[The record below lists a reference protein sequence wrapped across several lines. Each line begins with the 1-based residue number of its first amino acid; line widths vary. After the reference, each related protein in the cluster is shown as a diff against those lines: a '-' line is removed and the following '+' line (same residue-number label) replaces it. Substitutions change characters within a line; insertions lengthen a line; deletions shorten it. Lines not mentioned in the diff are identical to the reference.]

1 MRDLTEENI
10 TDIVLKSIA
19 NTKNPRQKKLFTCLI
34 KHLHEFVREVE
45 LTNEEWGAAVDFLY
59 RAGKISTPK
68 RQEFILLSDTLG
80 VSSLVDI
87 INSRGPVGA
96 TETSVLGPFYVEGSK
111 MLEVGG
117 DLIGDNEGEPVVI
130 SGHVTTPAGKP
141 IPGALLDIWQT
152 ADNGLYENVDP
163 GQPEGNLRCRMLT
176 DGEGRYKVTTIK
188 PVSYKVPEDGPG
200 GDMLL
205 AMGRHAWR
213 PAHIH
218 FIVRAEGYRPLTT
231 ELYVD
236 DDQYI
241 EEDAVFG
248 VRKSLAVSF
257 EGSDSPEE
265 AAKYNVKAPFCI
277 VEYNFGLMPV
287 DP

>member
-1 MRDLTEENI
+1 MRDLTDEKI
-10 TDIVLKSIA
+10 TEAVLKSTA
-19 NTKNPRQKKLFTCLI
+19 NTKNPRLKELFTCLI

-45 LTNEEWGAAVDFLY
+45 LSSEEWAAAMDFLY

-68 RQEFILLSDTLG
+68 RKEFILLSDTLG
-80 VSSLVDI
+80 VSSLVDL
-87 INSRGPVGA
+87 INGRGPAGA

-117 DLIGDNEGEPVVI
+117 DLKGDNEGEAVI
-130 SGHVTTPAGKP
+130 VSGRVATPAGKP

-163 GQPEGNLRCRMLT
+163 EQPEGNLRCRMLT
-176 DGEGRYKVTTIK
+176 DTEGRYRFTTIK

-218 FIVRAEGYRPLTT
+218 FIVTAEGYRPLTT

-236 DDQYI
+236 DDKYI

-257 EGSDSPEE
+257 KRNDSPKE
-265 AAKYNVKAPFCI
+265 AAKYNVKAPFSM
-277 VEYNFGLMPV
+277 VEYDFGLKPV
-287 DP
+287 D

>member
-1 MRDLTEENI
+1 MRDLTDENI
-10 TDIVLKSIA
+10 TEVVLKSTA
-19 NTKNPRQKKLFTCLI
+19 NTKNPRFKELFTCLI

-45 LTNEEWGAAVDFLY
+45 LTSEEWVAAMDFLY
-59 RAGKISTPK
+59 RTGKISTPK
-68 RQEFILLSDTLG
+68 RKEFILLSDTLG
-80 VSSLVDI
+80 VSSLVDL
-87 INSRGPVGA
+87 INGKGPAGP

-111 MLEVGG
+111 MQEVGG
-117 DLIGDNEGEPVVI
+117 DLKGDNEGEAVVV
-130 SGHVTTPAGKP
+130 SGRVATPAGKP

-152 ADNGLYENVDP
+152 ADNGLYENMDP
-163 GQPEGNLRCRMLT
+163 EQPEGNLRCRMLT
-176 DGEGRYKVTTIK
+176 DTEGRYRFTTIK

-218 FIVRAEGYRPLTT
+218 FIVTAEGYRPLTT

-236 DDQYI
+236 DDKYI

-248 VRKSLAVSF
+248 VRKSLVVSF
-257 EGSDSPEE
+257 KRNDSPKE
-265 AAKYNVKAPFCI
+265 AAKYNVKAPFSM
-277 VEYNFGLMPV
+277 VEYDFGLKPV
-287 DP
+287 D

>member
-1 MRDLTEENI
+1 MRDLTDENI
-10 TDIVLKSIA
+10 TEAVLKSTA
-19 NTKNPRQKKLFTCLI
+19 NTKKPRLKELFTCLI

-45 LTNEEWGAAVDFLY
+45 LTSEEWAAAMDFLY
-59 RAGKISTPK
+59 RTGKISTPK
-68 RQEFILLSDTLG
+68 RKEFILLSDTLG
-80 VSSLVDI
+80 VSSLVDL
-87 INSRGPVGA
+87 INGRGPAGP

-111 MLEVGG
+111 MQEVGG
-117 DLIGDNEGEPVVI
+117 DLKGDNEGEAVVV
-130 SGHVTTPAGKP
+130 SGRVATPAGKP

-163 GQPEGNLRCRMLT
+163 EQPEGNLRCRMLT
-176 DGEGRYKVTTIK
+176 DAEGRYRFTTIK

-218 FIVRAEGYRPLTT
+218 FIVTAEGYRPLTT

-236 DDQYI
+236 DDKYI

-257 EGSDSPEE
+257 KRNDSPKE
-265 AAKYNVKAPFCI
+265 AAKYNVKAPFSM
-277 VEYNFGLMPV
+277 VEYDFGLKPV
-287 DP
+287 D

>member
-1 MRDLTEENI
+1 MRDLTDENI
-10 TDIVLKSIA
+10 TEVVLKSTA
-19 NTKNPRQKKLFTCLI
+19 NTKNPRLKELFTCLI

-45 LTNEEWGAAVDFLY
+45 LTSEEWAAAMDFLY
-59 RAGKISTPK
+59 RTGKISTPK
-68 RQEFILLSDTLG
+68 RKEFILLSDTLG
-80 VSSLVDI
+80 VSSLVDL
-87 INSRGPVGA
+87 INGKGPAGP

-111 MLEVGG
+111 MQEVGS
-117 DLIGDNEGEPVVI
+117 DLKGDNEGEAVVV
-130 SGHVTTPAGKP
+130 SGRVATPAGKP

-163 GQPEGNLRCRMLT
+163 EQPEGNLRCRMLT
-176 DGEGRYKVTTIK
+176 DTEGRYRFTTIK

-218 FIVRAEGYRPLTT
+218 FIVTAEGYRPLTT

-236 DDQYI
+236 DDKYI

-248 VRKSLAVSF
+248 VRKSLAVAF
-257 EGSDSPEE
+257 KRNDSPKE
-265 AAKYNVKAPFCI
+265 AAKYNVKAPFSM
-277 VEYNFGLMPV
+277 VEYDFRLKPV
-287 DP
+287 D

>member
-1 MRDLTEENI
+1 MRDLTDENI
-10 TDIVLKSIA
+10 TEAVLKSTA
-19 NTKNPRQKKLFTCLI
+19 NTKKPRLKELFTCLI

-45 LTNEEWGAAVDFLY
+45 LTSEEWAAAMDFLY
-59 RAGKISTPK
+59 RTGKISTPK
-68 RQEFILLSDTLG
+68 RKEFILLSDTLG
-80 VSSLVDI
+80 VSSLVDL
-87 INSRGPVGA
+87 INGKGPAGP

-111 MLEVGG
+111 MQEVGS
-117 DLIGDNEGEPVVI
+117 DLKGDNEGEAVVV
-130 SGHVTTPAGKP
+130 SGRVATPAGKP

-163 GQPEGNLRCRMLT
+163 EQPEGNLRCRMLT
-176 DGEGRYKVTTIK
+176 DTEGRYRFTTIK

-218 FIVRAEGYRPLTT
+218 FIVTAEGYRPLTT

-236 DDQYI
+236 DDKYI

-257 EGSDSPEE
+257 KRNDSPKE
-265 AAKYNVKAPFCI
+265 AAKYNVKAPFSM
-277 VEYNFGLMPV
+277 VEYDFGLKPV
-287 DP
+287 D

>member
-10 TDIVLKSIA
+10 AEAVLKSIA
-19 NTKNPRQKKLFTCLI
+19 NTKNPRLKELFTCLI

-45 LTNEEWGAAVDFLY
+45 LTQGEWAAAIDFLY
-59 RAGKISTPK
+59 RAGKISSPK

-80 VSSLVDI
+80 VSSLVDL
-87 INSRGPVGA
+87 INGRELAGT

-117 DLIGDNEGEPVVI
+117 DLIGDNEGEPVVVL
-130 SGHVTTPAGKP
+130 GRVTTPEGKP

-152 ADNGLYENVDP
+152 AANGLYGCVDP
-163 GQPEGNLRCRMLT
+163 EQPEGNLRCRMLT
-176 DGEGRYKVTTIK
+176 DAEGRYKFTTVK
-188 PVSYKVPEDGPG
+188 PVSYKVPEDGPCG
-200 GDMLL
+200 EMLL

-218 FIVRAEGYRPLTT
+218 FIITAEGYRPLTT

-236 DDQYI
+236 DDPYI

-248 VRKSLAVSF
+248 VRSSLAVPF
-257 EGSDSPEE
+257 KRNNSPEE
-265 AAKYNVKAPFCI
+265 VAMHNVKAPFSV
-277 VEYNFGLMPV
+277 VEYDFGLMPV
-287 DP
+287 D

>member
-1 MRDLTEENI
+1 MRDLTDENI
-10 TDIVLKSIA
+10 TEAVLKSTA
-19 NTKNPRQKKLFTCLI
+19 NTKKPRLKELFTCLI

-45 LTNEEWGAAVDFLY
+45 LTSEEWAAAMDFLY
-59 RAGKISTPK
+59 RTGKISTPK
-68 RQEFILLSDTLG
+68 RKEFILLSDTLG
-80 VSSLVDI
+80 VSSLVDL
-87 INSRGPVGA
+87 INGKGPAGP

-111 MLEVGG
+111 MQEVGS
-117 DLIGDNEGEPVVI
+117 DLKGDNEGEAVVV
-130 SGHVTTPAGKP
+130 SGRVATPAGKP

-163 GQPEGNLRCRMLT
+163 EQPEGNLRCRMLT
-176 DGEGRYKVTTIK
+176 DAEGRYRFTTIK

-218 FIVRAEGYRPLTT
+218 FIVTAEGYRPLTT

-236 DDQYI
+236 DDKYI

-257 EGSDSPEE
+257 KRNDSPKE
-265 AAKYNVKAPFCI
+265 AAKYNVKAPFSM
-277 VEYNFGLMPV
+277 VEYDFGLKPV
-287 DP
+287 D

>member
-1 MRDLTEENI
+1 MRDLTDENI
-10 TDIVLKSIA
+10 TEVVLKSTA
-19 NTKNPRQKKLFTCLI
+19 NTKNPRFKELFTCLI

-45 LTNEEWGAAVDFLY
+45 LTSEEWVAAMDFLY
-59 RAGKISTPK
+59 RTGKISTPK
-68 RQEFILLSDTLG
+68 RKEFILLSDTLG
-80 VSSLVDI
+80 VSSLVDL
-87 INSRGPVGA
+87 INGKGPAGP

-111 MLEVGG
+111 MQEVGS
-117 DLIGDNEGEPVVI
+117 DLKGDNEGEAVVV
-130 SGHVTTPAGKP
+130 SGRVATPAGKP

-163 GQPEGNLRCRMLT
+163 EQPEGNLRCRMLT
-176 DGEGRYKVTTIK
+176 DTEGRYRFTTIK

-218 FIVRAEGYRPLTT
+218 FIVTAEGYRPLTT

-236 DDQYI
+236 DDKYI

-248 VRKSLAVSF
+248 VRKSLVVSF
-257 EGSDSPEE
+257 KRNDSPKE
-265 AAKYNVKAPFCI
+265 AAKYNVKAPFSM
-277 VEYNFGLMPV
+277 VEYDFGLKPV
-287 DP
+287 D

>member
-1 MRDLTEENI
+1 MRDLTDENI
-10 TDIVLKSIA
+10 TEAVLKSTA
-19 NTKNPRQKKLFTCLI
+19 NTKKPRLKELFTCLI

-45 LTNEEWGAAVDFLY
+45 LTSEEWAAAMDFLY
-59 RAGKISTPK
+59 RTGKISTPK
-68 RQEFILLSDTLG
+68 RKEFILLSDTLG
-80 VSSLVDI
+80 VSSLVDL
-87 INSRGPVGA
+87 INGKGPAGP

-111 MLEVGG
+111 MQEVGG
-117 DLIGDNEGEPVVI
+117 DLKGDNEGEAVVV
-130 SGHVTTPAGKP
+130 SGRVATPAGKP

-163 GQPEGNLRCRMLT
+163 EQPEGNLRCRMLT
-176 DGEGRYKVTTIK
+176 DAEGRYRFTTIK

-218 FIVRAEGYRPLTT
+218 FIVTAEGYRPLTT

-236 DDQYI
+236 DDKYI

-257 EGSDSPEE
+257 KRNDSPKE
-265 AAKYNVKAPFCI
+265 AAKYNVKAPFSM
-277 VEYNFGLMPV
+277 VEYDFWLKPV
-287 DP
+287 E

>member
-1 MRDLTEENI
+1 MRDLTDENI
-10 TDIVLKSIA
+10 TEVVLKSTA
-19 NTKNPRQKKLFTCLI
+19 NTKNPRFKELFTCLI

-45 LTNEEWGAAVDFLY
+45 LTSEEWAAAMDFLY
-59 RAGKISTPK
+59 RTGKISTPK
-68 RQEFILLSDTLG
+68 RKEFILLSDTLG
-80 VSSLVDI
+80 VSSLVDL
-87 INSRGPVGA
+87 INGKGPAGP

-111 MLEVGG
+111 MQEVGS
-117 DLIGDNEGEPVVI
+117 DLKGDNEGEAVVV
-130 SGHVTTPAGKP
+130 SGRVATPAGKP

-163 GQPEGNLRCRMLT
+163 EQPEGNLRCRMLT
-176 DGEGRYKVTTIK
+176 DTEGRYRFTTIK

-218 FIVRAEGYRPLTT
+218 FIVTAEGYRPLTT

-236 DDQYI
+236 DDKYI

-248 VRKSLAVSF
+248 VRKSLVVSF
-257 EGSDSPEE
+257 KRNDSPKE
-265 AAKYNVKAPFCI
+265 AAKYNVKAPFSM
-277 VEYNFGLMPV
+277 VEYDFGLKPV
-287 DP
+287 D